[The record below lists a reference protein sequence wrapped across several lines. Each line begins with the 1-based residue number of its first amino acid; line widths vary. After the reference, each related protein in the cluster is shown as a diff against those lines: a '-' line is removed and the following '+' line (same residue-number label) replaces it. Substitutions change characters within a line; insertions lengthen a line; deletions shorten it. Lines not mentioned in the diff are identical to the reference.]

1 MNFLRPRKPFL
12 GLALAAVAG
21 IFLADRWPLPL
32 VPLFAAIGTI
42 GLALLRWPNVW
53 VCRMFTMLAFF
64 ALHTLH
70 RHHGAALAVAESLK
84 DAPHPVEATGIVWSE
99 PGGYTSARGEQRAK
113 FSLQIE
119 SLRIDGAELRN
130 TGMCIVRW
138 SGPVPAYG
146 DAITVRGT
154 ARALEAMRN
163 PGQFDTAEWLR
174 RHGLHFE
181 VTANNTS
188 DCTVTAHGKGSPL
201 TAFAITARTWVKT
214 KLDLGLEDSP
224 ELTMLIESMVLGLRG
239 ETPPEMKGLFQKT
252 GTLHLFA
259 VSGLNV
265 AMLAGIAWYLLKPLR
280 FSRRAAFFVILPLL
294 VGYAI
299 VTGLSASCVRATV
312 MAGFVLAAPL
322 FARPAVPV
330 NSLAAAAVA
339 ILACDTN
346 ELFTPGFQL
355 SFVLVLFIMGLAIP
369 IARKMEPLAKPDDF
383 LPEELWNRGQ
393 RTKVAV
399 WKQIA
404 QATGVTVSAWLGS
417 FVFMAGYFHL
427 ISPVAIL
434 ANAVAVP
441 LAFCVLALG
450 LMSLL
455 LALFATPLAAAVN
468 QANWLAAKALLASL
482 AFFSRCPGGY
492 VYVEAPRFQPAPVC
506 EIMALD
512 VGDGAAIHLRT
523 GGGDWLLDC
532 GNVRDYEN
540 TLLPYLRSRGVNRL
554 DGLMLTHGDS
564 AHIGAARAVVDDFR
578 PRWVADTALQDRSSA
593 RREIQAELESR
604 KFGRRYF
611 ERGDEVALGGGPK
624 LAVLYPPHGIVRS
637 VSDDKALACRLEAA
651 GVRVLFVS
659 DAGFFT
665 EHWLVENE
673 PDLRAD
679 VLVKGWHSKDFS
691 GTSDFLARV
700 RPRVI
705 VSGAMPF
712 GSPPEK
718 LEQWEQ
724 TAAGAGAKLFR
735 QEKCGAVR
743 IRIRPDGEIVVESF
757 VGSRTISQEEPN

>member
-21 IFLADRWPLPL
+21 ILIADRWPLPL
-32 VPLFAAIGTI
+32 TPLLGGFGAL
-42 GLALLRWPNVW
+42 GLLLLRWPNAW
-53 VCRMFTMLAFF
+53 LCRAFAALAFF

-70 RHHGAALAVAESLK
+70 QHHGPALAVAEWLK
-84 DAPHPVEATGIVWSE
+84 GGPHAAEVTGIVWSE
-99 PGGYTSARGEQRAK
+99 PVSYVSSRGDQRSK
-113 FSLQIE
+113 FSLKIE
-119 SLRIDGAELRN
+119 SLKIEGADFRGG
-130 TGMCIVRW
+130 GMCIVRW
-138 SGPVPAYG
+138 PGQPPAYG
-146 DAITVRGT
+146 DVVGVRGT
-154 ARALEAMRN
+154 ARSLEEMKN
-163 PGQFDTAEWLR
+163 PGQFDTADWLR
-174 RHGLHFE
+174 RHGLNFE
-181 VTANNTS
+181 VTARNES
-188 DCTVTAHGKGSPL
+188 DCAVIAHGKGSPL
-201 TAFAITARTWVKT
+201 MSFAITARAWIKA

-265 AMLAGIAWYLLKPLR
+265 AMLGGIAWYLLKPLR
-280 FSRRAAFFVILPLL
+280 FSRAAAFFIILPLL
-294 VGYAI
+294 IGYAI

-312 MAGFVLAAPL
+312 MAGLVLAAPL
-322 FARPAVPV
+322 FARPAVAV

-339 ILACDTN
+339 ILAWDTN

-355 SFVLVLFIMGLAIP
+355 SFVLVLSIMGLAGP
-369 IARKMEPLAKPDDF
+369 IARRLEPLARPDEF
-383 LPEELWNRGQ
+383 LPEELWSRGQ
-393 RTKVAV
+393 RSAVAV

-434 ANAVAVP
+434 ANAIAMP

-455 LALFATPLAAAVN
+455 LALFATPLAVAVN

-482 AFFSRCPGGY
+482 AFFSRFPGGY
-492 VYVEAPRFQPAPVC
+492 IYVEAPKFESAPLC
-506 EIMALD
+506 EIVALD
-512 VGDGAAIHLRT
+512 VGEGAAIHLRA

-532 GNVRDYEN
+532 GNVRDYDN
-540 TLLPYLRSRGVNRL
+540 TVLPYLRSRGVNRL

-564 AHIGAARAVVDDFR
+564 AHVGAARSVFGDFR
-578 PRWVADTALQDRSSA
+578 PRWLADTIFQDRSPA
-593 RREIQAELESR
+593 RREIHDALVAHG
-604 KFGRRYF
+604 FGRRYF
-611 ERGDEVALGGGPK
+611 ERGDEIALGTGAK
-624 LAVLYPPHGIVRS
+624 LSVLYPPRGIVRS
-637 VSDDKALACRLEAA
+637 VSDDKALVCRIEA
-651 GVRVLFVS
+651 GGLRVLCVS

-665 EHWLVENE
+665 EHWLLENE

-700 RPRVI
+700 QPRAI

-718 LEQWEQ
+718 VEEWER
-724 TAAGAGAKLFR
+724 TAHDAGAALFR

-743 IRIRPDGEIVVESF
+743 VEIRPGGELVVRPF
-757 VGSRTISQEEPN
+757 VGSQTFRSRAR